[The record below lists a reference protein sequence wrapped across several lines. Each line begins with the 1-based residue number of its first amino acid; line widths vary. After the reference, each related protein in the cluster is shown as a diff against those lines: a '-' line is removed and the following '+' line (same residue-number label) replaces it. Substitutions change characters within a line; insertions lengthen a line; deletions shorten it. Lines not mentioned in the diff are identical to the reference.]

1 MLRMTVWMI
10 LVFGCAVMLIVP
22 NAHLAVPIHY
32 FTDHSEINLALL
44 LFLSLSLGIL
54 LGIIFNLIWVWNLR
68 RDHAR
73 LKKLYKQLFQQIGL
87 SPEKQ
92 DII

>member
-1 MLRMTVWMI
+1 MLRITLWMI
-10 LVFGCAVMLIVP
+10 LVFACAITLIVP
-22 NAHLAVPIHY
+22 NAHLAVSIHY
-32 FTDHSEINLALL
+32 FVGRLEINLALL

-68 RDHAR
+68 RDNFR
-73 LKKLYKQLFQQIGL
+73 LKKLYKQMFQQIGL

-92 DII
+92 DTT